1 MKPIVSSLALAAV
14 LGMAHAAVAQQAA
27 SGDAAGVDYCRTLVR
42 AYLSQNPVQSSP
54 IASEAMMSDNC
65 ASDTQRTTAL
75 VKQKLVDHGID
86 MPKPPTLASGDG
98 TGRSVQ

>member
-1 MKPIVSSLALAAV
+1 
-14 LGMAHAAVAQQAA
+14 VAQQAA
-27 SGDAAGVDYCRTLVR
+27 GGDAAGVDYCRTLVR

-54 IASEAMMSDNC
+54 IASDAMMSDNC

-86 MPKPPTLASGDG
+86 MPRPPTVASGEG
-98 TGRSVQ
+98 MGHSVQ